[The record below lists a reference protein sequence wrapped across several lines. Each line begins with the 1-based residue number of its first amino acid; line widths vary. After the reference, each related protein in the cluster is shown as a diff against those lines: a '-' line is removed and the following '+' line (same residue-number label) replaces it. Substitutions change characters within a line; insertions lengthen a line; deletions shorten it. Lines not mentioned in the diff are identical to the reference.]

1 MSMSRLWLAA
11 IAVMLALPAASA
23 AAQQGERLTPEPL
36 DATAPVAVRAREV
49 ADLVLAGDRAKLEQ
63 YLRQHGAA
71 SFTGSATFAD
81 DVSQLLD
88 TAKEG
93 ARTIVRLDG
102 LGGARVGVALG
113 REQDGTPERAIVV
126 LMENAAP
133 HRISGLSLVRISIGG
148 A

>member
-1 MSMSRLWLAA
+1 MPMFRLSLAA
-11 IAVMLALPAASA
+11 IAVMLTLPAASA

-36 DATAPVAVRAREV
+36 EATAPVAVRAREV

-63 YLRQHGAA
+63 YLRQHGVA

-81 DVSQLLD
+81 DVSQVLD
-88 TAKEG
+88 LVKDG

-113 REQDGTPERAIVV
+113 REQNGTPERAIFVS
-126 LMENAAP
+126 MEEAAP
-133 HRISGLSLVRISIGG
+133 HRITGLSLVRISIGG